1 MPLTMKE
8 LLNMPIMSEAKIRT
22 ASNALPFRPVESV
35 SVIEIPVE
43 NFVRKNELVISTA
56 MGCNGDALIFK
67 EFLKDI
73 FESEAA
79 ALMIATGGHIK
90 NIPEEILQIAEEL
103 NFPIIEIPWE
113 IRFGDII
120 EVVLTELHSRHLT
133 KLRRYEDLQNKLLN
147 LFLNSSNLSDAA
159 EYIRKELGNPVV
171 IIDNEGV
178 IKGKSKQ
185 SEVLV
190 ETLTPYLQQ
199 AFSFTDIYES
209 PEPFN
214 IPEDTILTYKIQSTS
229 KLYGYVLL
237 KQMPGPTIQTCST
250 NEKENTIRS
259 ITSSIMLWFQREQAI
274 KETEIRLS
282 DDFVWSLAKG
292 EIDSWDNMSFRSK
305 SMGYNLSI
313 PYVCITAFVDNM
325 EKSSK
330 YNKPIKVDHA
340 QWLYN
345 NINSIKEQIAW
356 AGKHLKLMTL
366 VSYRQD
372 RLVIFLEVQD
382 NQPQQNFNR
391 FLDIIENR
399 LKRFLPDV
407 AMSWGI
413 GENHIGIRTFHKSFL
428 DASTA
433 LDICY
438 AENGPGHRST
448 YSRTGIYRVLQMI
461 ANNTE
466 LQEITQLAISEL
478 SNYDKQRGLD
488 LMNTL
493 KIYIKNQGNVSQTA
507 RELNLHRQS
516 LLLYRHLIEPS
527 NTILSGIII
536 GDEPQF
542 ILQNVITVGFN
553 ASTSLVWMLCTVWI
567 ILVAQITGSTEVCGA
582 PPCPPFP
589 VIVSLK

>member
-1 MPLTMKE
+1 MPLTLKE
-8 LLNMPIMSEAKIRT
+8 LLNIPIMSKAKIRT
-22 ASNALPFRPVESV
+22 AADTLPTRPVESV

-56 MGCNGDALIFK
+56 MGCNNDAVIFK
-67 EFLKDI
+67 EFLRDI

-79 ALMIATGGHIK
+79 ALVIATGGHIK
-90 NIPEEILQIAEEL
+90 NIPEEVLQAAEEL
-103 NFPIIEIPWE
+103 HFPIIEIPWE
-113 IRFGDII
+113 VRFGDII

-133 KLRRYEDLQNKLLN
+133 NLRRYEDLHNKLLN
-147 LFLNSSNLSDAA
+147 LFLNSSHLSDAA
-159 EYIRKELGNPVV
+159 EYIHKELGSLVV

-185 SEVLV
+185 SGVFV
-190 ETLTPYLQQ
+190 EILTPYLQQ
-199 AFSFTDIYES
+199 AFSFIDIYEA

-214 IPEDTILTYKIQSTS
+214 IPEDTILTYKIQSMS

-237 KQMPGPTIQTCST
+237 KLMPEPTIETCSA
-250 NEKENTIRS
+250 NEKENIIRS

-274 KETEIRLS
+274 KETEMRLS

-292 EIDSWDNMSFRSK
+292 EIDSWDNMDFRSK

-313 PYVCITAFVDNM
+313 PYLCIAAFVDHM

-330 YNKPIKVDHA
+330 YNKPIKADHE

-356 AGKHLKLMTL
+356 AGKYLKLMTM

-372 RLVIFLEVQD
+372 RLVIFLEVQN

-407 AMSWGI
+407 VMSWGI
-413 GENHIGIRTFHKSFL
+413 GENHIGIKTFHKSFL

-438 AENGPGHRST
+438 GQSGPGHRST
-448 YSRTGIYRVLQMI
+448 YSKTGIYRVLQMI
-461 ANNTE
+461 ANNIE
-466 LQEITQLAISEL
+466 LQEITQSTISEL
-478 SNYDKQRGLD
+478 SDYDKQRGLN
-488 LMNTL
+488 LTNTL
-493 KIYIKNQGNVSQTA
+493 KVYIKNQGNVSQTA

-516 LLLYRHLIEPS
+516 LLYRLKKIEVLT
-527 NTILSGIII
+527 NR
-536 GDEPQF
+536 
-542 ILQNVITVGFN
+542 
-553 ASTSLVWMLCTVWI
+553 SLVDTDDLFLLDLSIRLWS
-567 ILVAQITGSTEVCGA
+567 IL
-582 PPCPPFP
+582 
-589 VIVSLK
+589 